1 MSDLATLFS
10 PFKLKSLT
18 LPNRVVMAP
27 ITAGKRKGTDASA
40 GCGKQSEESTA
51 VGQG

>member
-1 MSDLATLFS
+1 MSDLAALFS

-27 ITAGKRKGTDASA
+27 MTRSF
-40 GCGKQSEESTA
+40 
-51 VGQG
+51 